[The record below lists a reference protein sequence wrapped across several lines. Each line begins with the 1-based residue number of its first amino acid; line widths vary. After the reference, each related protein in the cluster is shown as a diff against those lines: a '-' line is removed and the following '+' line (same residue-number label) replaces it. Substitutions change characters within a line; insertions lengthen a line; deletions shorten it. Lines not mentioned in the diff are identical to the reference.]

1 MKTLGPLL
9 SAAALLAGCAS
20 DEVEA
25 LPGEDDWAPDQIV
38 GATSVGRR
46 MAVEGFVYVPVG
58 ATQGAITA
66 AVTAQMRVLFGA
78 ARSNDIGL
86 SERQPIVNPAS
97 FRRDEVSVVDTARP
111 GAAARPMWR
120 VRYTYRSRAVVP
132 RALANASTVPT
143 ATLFPLTLGARA
155 AGVIERCQADRTHDL
170 SAATIWYHFEPGLPA
185 CAAAIEAERQQ
196 LEADRRLLANRDRQV
211 TASEVGRL
219 YLPLTMALTPLE
231 SNEAASPEYHRLYED
246 DRLVA
251 YSFFGLDEE
260 ADPYDYGAKNY
271 FTWLRTVTRAQ
282 PSLRFSVPDRADLL
296 SVSWAGRPVAG
307 VTYERVMGWVL
318 DDAGYPAEVTA
329 ADRRAFR
336 LQVLRQWRGHFVH
349 LTMSARVST
358 AGRARVVPIELRTYY
373 GDEEADQRA
382 AAQRY
387 AAAFRDADVFQ
398 YTGHSHLGYGPLD
411 PVNYAASVFPDK
423 YQLMMVNSCVSFNYY
438 NQFFRLHPG
447 GTANLDTITN
457 GIEVYLEGA
466 GLSSARLILALM
478 DGRFRTYRAILTD
491 MRVDLPWEAAHDP
504 DRVADGE
511 LDNQFTPARFPMTLA
526 PVP

>member
-1 MKTLGPLL
+1 MKTLSFLC
-9 SAAALLAGCAS
+9 AAAFLAGCAS
-20 DEVEA
+20 DEVDA
-25 LPGEDDWAPDQIV
+25 LPGEDDWASDQIV
-38 GATSVGRR
+38 GANSVGRR
-46 MAVEGFVYVPVG
+46 MSVEGYVFVPVG
-58 ATQGAITA
+58 STQSTITS

-86 SERQPIVNPAS
+86 SERQPIINAAS
-97 FRRDEVSVVDTARP
+97 FRRDEVTVVDTAQP
-111 GAAARPMWR
+111 AAATRTLWR

-132 RALANASTVPT
+132 RSLENASTVPT
-143 ATLFPLTLGARA
+143 ATLFPVSAGSRA
-155 AGVIERCQADRTHDL
+155 AGVIQRCQDPDTRNL
-170 SAATIWYHFEPGLPA
+170 SAATIWYHFKPSLSE
-185 CAAAIEAERQQ
+185 CSTAIEAERQQ
-196 LEADRRLLANRDRQV
+196 IEADRRRLTTPDRQV

-219 YLPLTMALTPLE
+219 YLPLTMAFTPLE

-251 YSFFGLDEE
+251 YSFFGLDNES
-260 ADPYDYGAKNY
+260 DPYDYGAKTY

-282 PSLRFSVPDRADLL
+282 PAMRFSVPDGTNLL
-296 SVSWAGRPVAG
+296 SVTWNSRPIAD

-318 DDAGYPAEVTA
+318 DDSGYPTEVSS

-349 LTMSARVST
+349 LGMSAQVST
-358 AGRARVVPIELRTYY
+358 AGRSRVVPIELRTYY
-373 GDEEADQRA
+373 GDEEINQRA

-398 YTGHSHLGYGPLD
+398 YTGHSHLGAGPLD

-447 GTANLDTITN
+447 GSANLDTITN

-466 GLSSARLILALM
+466 GTSSARLILALM
-478 DGRFRTYRAILTD
+478 DGRFRTYRAILSD

-504 DRVADGE
+504 NRVADGE
-511 LDNQFTPARFPMTLA
+511 LDNQFTPARFPMTLTPA
-526 PVP
+526 R